1 MQFSHQL
8 PSSLFIFL
16 QWLPTISLF
25 SYSHHLPY
33 LFTISLIP
41 QLPLFSA
48 KTICSSL
55 ILSSLIIK
63 NSLPFSNYLIFSM
76 EPKSKTKKTSYSI
89 FSEIFNL
96 TCQDGA
102 TRLTKSPPLIYKP
115 QNHLLEG
122 CMGQIGKFFKLF
134 SFFSFCSDLPID
146 ASRWLITHRGD
157 ARTRT
162 LS

>member
-122 CMGQIGKFFKLF
+122 AQAGLVSF
-134 SFFSFCSDLPID
+134 SNFSHFSNF
-146 ASRWLITHRGD
+146 ALIFLLMPRDG
-157 ARTRT
+157 
-162 LS
+162 

>member
-89 FSEIFNL
+89 FGEIFNL

-102 TRLTKSPPLIYKP
+102 TRLTKSPPLIYKT

-122 CMGQIGKFFKLF
+122 AWARLVSF
-134 SFFSFCSDLPID
+134 SNFSHFSHF
-146 ASRWLITHRGD
+146 ALIFLLMPRGG
-157 ARTRT
+157 
-162 LS
+162 